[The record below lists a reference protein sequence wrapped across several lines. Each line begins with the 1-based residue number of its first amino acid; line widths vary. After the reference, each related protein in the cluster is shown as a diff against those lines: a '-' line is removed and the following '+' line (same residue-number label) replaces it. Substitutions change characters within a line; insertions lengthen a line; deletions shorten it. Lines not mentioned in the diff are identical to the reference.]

1 MLGAVLSVAFG
12 VVQLLGGDWLG
23 ALWSLVGVALG
34 YWAYRLKRG

>member
-12 VVQLLGGDWLG
+12 VVQLCAGDPLGT
-23 ALWSLVGVALG
+23 LWSLGGVALG